1 MLWEAI
7 ILGVIV
13 GWLRK
18 GEIKNL
24 NCIDLTGW
32 PLIMLALFIQGFILF
47 DFNFQVYYLK
57 PIYPYLYIASFII
70 LLIFVY
76 LHRTD
81 IGLLVIGAGI
91 LLNLVVI
98 AFNGGMMPVDSTAI
112 PPDVLEEL
120 AAGEKSPFHR
130 PADDQTLFAFL
141 GDRIPLFYRPNQLL
155 SIGDLV
161 LGGGVLIFVQQHML
175 GKSKLTKEK
184 IGNITTENGNDQKPG
199 EKL

>member
-7 ILGVIV
+7 ILGVIA

-24 NCIDLTGW
+24 NGIDLTGW
-32 PLIMLALFIQGFILF
+32 PLIMLALFIQGFIML
-47 DFNFQVYYLK
+47 DFNFETYYFK
-57 PIYPYLYIASFII
+57 SIYPFLYVSSFII
-70 LLIFVY
+70 LLVFVY

-91 LLNLVVI
+91 LLNLGVI
-98 AFNGGMMPVDSTAI
+98 AFNGGVMPVDSTAI

-130 PADDQTLFAFL
+130 PTDDQTLFAFL
-141 GDRIPLFYRPNQLL
+141 GDRIPIFYRPNQLL

-161 LGGGVLIFVQQHML
+161 LGGGVFIFVQQHML
-175 GKSKLTKEK
+175 GNGKFNNEETVT
-184 IGNITTENGNDQKPG
+184 ITAENKTDQ
-199 EKL
+199 